1 MEEKRVLE
9 DQMNAAVAAPAN
21 EWSFPPEG
29 GHMDHDDGLYL
40 STMTMKQCKER
51 LAKDDVI
58 LIPMGSMENHGNSGP
73 VGQDVFIASRLCE
86 MVAQKVGCTIAPPI
100 FYGSHPAYHIGQFL
114 NLPVPD
120 ETFCAYLRAI
130 MTGLWNS
137 GFRKMIFVS
146 LHGQEYSTPVA
157 MQEWYKKYQVPAMI
171 Y

>member
-29 GHMDHDDGLYL
+29 GHMDHDDCLYL
-40 STMTMKQCKER
+40 STMTMKQGKER

-86 MVAQKVGCTIAPPI
+86 MVAQKVG
-100 FYGSHPAYHIGQFL
+100 
-114 NLPVPD
+114 
-120 ETFCAYLRAI
+120 
-130 MTGLWNS
+130 
-137 GFRKMIFVS
+137 
-146 LHGQEYSTPVA
+146 
-157 MQEWYKKYQVPAMI
+157 
-171 Y
+171 